1 MSFNL
6 MSIQIKKLF
15 TSFFW
20 FGLVGISAML
30 VHFYAVTAIFIPL
43 GIHPLIAN
51 VFGFL
56 VAFIVSY
63 YGHSR
68 LTFQTSAKNSSSLK
82 SMLRF
87 FLVATTSFLLNQVI
101 FYLLLTF
108 TQIGIDLSLGIT
120 LIVVSGSTYILSKF
134 WAFKMPAND

>member
-1 MSFNL
+1 

-68 LTFQTSAKNSSSLK
+68 LTFRANGKNSSSLK

-87 FLVATTSFLLNQVI
+87 FLVAAASFLLNQFI

-108 TQIGIDLSLGIT
+108 TQLSIDLSLGIT

-134 WAFKMPAND
+134 WAFKGTK